1 MFLEAD
7 TEIYS
12 LQRAYYS
19 SHTIYDQSTLNG
31 SKTELLNNYNLFE
44 PAFSI

>member
-19 SHTIYDQSTLNG
+19 SHTILG
-31 SKTELLNNYNLFE
+31 PVNLE
-44 PAFSI
+44 RI